1 MMNLFAT
8 QAEHVHNTIY
18 SDRLTGGTD
27 IMVYDK
33 MAES

>member
-18 SDRLTGGTD
+18 SDRLTGRYRYHGLW
-27 IMVYDK
+27 
-33 MAES
+33 